1 MLISSVRAYQL
12 GSVTLIAPLLTLTSI
27 LNTVYEYFINK
38 DKNKI
43 IQKVIA
49 SIMVILGVI
58 IIKI

>member
-49 SIMVILGVI
+49 SIMIILGVL
-58 IIKI
+58 IIKM